1 MIINFDYKRF
11 ITSNYEIILMTS
23 IIIRNKYELNFSQ
36 ASILPLITIYK
47 ITIYVYIYIV
57 TKLLYKIDFYTFIHH
72 NFIPILQNTCNLS

>member
-1 MIINFDYKRF
+1 MYKKIYIQNSNTNFININIIIIMIINFDYKRF

-47 ITIYVYIYIV
+47 ITIYVYIYI
-57 TKLLYKIDFYTFIHH
+57 LL
-72 NFIPILQNTCNLS
+72 